1 MKAEGAQP
9 CICVG
14 ERETRTH
21 TEDSQVGLGPLSSPQ
36 SRGAGLAPPP
46 PQASLSA
53 VSTAPA
59 AGGNFCRD
67 ADTRAP

>member
-1 MKAEGAQP
+1 M
-9 CICVG
+9 
-14 ERETRTH
+14 
-21 TEDSQVGLGPLSSPQ
+21 GLGPLSSPQ

-46 PQASLSA
+46 PQASLSPGAAA

-59 AGGNFCRD
+59 AGGNFCRG